1 MIGERIRYL
10 RQKKGYSISRL
21 AREAGVSKTYL
32 SNLDRGLQNNPS
44 IHFLEKVV
52 KVLGISVDYLISEEF
67 QKEQDVQDEEKKH

>member
-21 AREAGVSKTYL
+21 AKEAGVSKTYL
-32 SNLDRGLQNNPS
+32 SNLDRGLQNTSS

-52 KVLGISVDYLISEEF
+52 KILGTSVDYLISEEF
-67 QKEQDVQDEEKKH
+67 KKENDVNE